1 MVSCPSSDNYC
12 FGLHVD
18 NLSKACTAIA
28 AYIAASRI
36 IVVIFLSLA
45 FEFPGTE
52 LR

>member
-1 MVSCPSSDNYC
+1 MVSCPSSENYC
-12 FGLHVD
+12 FGLLVD
-18 NLSKACTAIA
+18 NLSKACSAIA
-28 AYIAASRI
+28 AYIAVSRV